1 MGSVVDSVKT
11 RGKATPPYALEDP
24 SDGLDY
30 TPSYT
35 EDAPPS
41 YPDGSPN
48 YSTLSSSTSYPAA
61 SRKQYY
67 KPPSLAGALLEREG
81 LGDPGAFRTICGKLT
96 HTARA
101 PSWQWPQRFSP
112 ASPAGHGRSPSCT
125 ARLPSWS
132 SSTPRRSLPSRTAP
146 KPRSHT
152 LLSHTP
158 VSSPRSWKNSQSLW
172 LSLYFTANLALT
184 LYNKSVLINFP
195 YPYALTAVHCLSG
208 TIGTMVCAWLKVFKP
223 PRLTRD
229 EKVVIVMFSFLYSIN
244 IVVSNLSLGLVSIPV
259 HQVVRALTPIF
270 TLAISMILLSK
281 RPTRGKVI
289 CLIPVMLG
297 VGFATYGDYNCTLYG
312 FLLTILGTILAALKT
327 VLTNVLQTP
336 RKNSMAPARDNKS
349 EKLPAPSTISS
360 PSKSVQLP
368 VSRTHTL
375 HFPRPTISLDP
386 MSLLYV
392 LSPIAFAECM
402 LLSWMTGE
410 WDQVVTALVGKDG
423 RSIRTHSGIVSA
435 LALNGCIAFM
445 LNVVSFGANKRVG
458 AVGMSV
464 AANVKQALT
473 ILLAVVIFDFMIT
486 PLNVLGISLTL
497 IGGALYA
504 WVELAEKQRRKALQE
519 GASTARQ

>member
-1 MGSVVDSVKT
+1 
-11 RGKATPPYALEDP
+11 
-24 SDGLDY
+24 
-30 TPSYT
+30 
-35 EDAPPS
+35 
-41 YPDGSPN
+41 
-48 YSTLSSSTSYPAA
+48 
-61 SRKQYY
+61 
-67 KPPSLAGALLEREG
+67 
-81 LGDPGAFRTICGKLT
+81 
-96 HTARA
+96 
-101 PSWQWPQRFSP
+101 
-112 ASPAGHGRSPSCT
+112 
-125 ARLPSWS
+125 
-132 SSTPRRSLPSRTAP
+132 
-146 KPRSHT
+146 
-152 LLSHTP
+152 
-158 VSSPRSWKNSQSLW
+158 SQSLW

-327 VLTNVLQTP
+327 VLTN
-336 RKNSMAPARDNKS
+336 
-349 EKLPAPSTISS
+349 
-360 PSKSVQLP
+360 LP

-504 WVELAEKQRRKALQE
+504 WVELAEK
-519 GASTARQ
+519 